1 MFKPCDEIHSF
12 VKHGN
17 DLDRSILQ
25 EKDEMVLAGDYI

>member
-17 DLDRSILQ
+17 NFDGFFLQ
-25 EKDEMVLAGDYI
+25 EKDDMVLAEDYI